1 VVEEVVQMIPLEMGL
16 MVALVAEVAI
26 LILVEEVV
34 IVLQQLQHKE
44 TMAETQLTVLQ
55 QQLVEVVQVLQVILL
70 EELLL
75 GDLVEQELHQV

>member
-1 VVEEVVQMIPLEMGL
+1 MIPLEMGL

-34 IVLQQLQHKE
+34 IVLQQLQHKG